1 MIYNKHNTGLHGEQG
16 FIWGA
21 EISMFPHSQLW
32 VFCSTHAWQISSN
45 GLIAFILG

>member
-1 MIYNKHNTGLHGEQG
+1 MQSISAFCINS
-16 FIWGA
+16 A